1 MITLKVNN
9 GSTFSIDF
17 NKEEVTLNG
26 KQVASDWTSF
36 APHKY
41 HVIFNH
47 QSYTLELLGADEAGK
62 QLTLMVNGQKQVVAI
77 EDQYDALLKQLGM
90 DKMVANKVNEV
101 KAPMPGLV
109 LRILVEEGQAVK
121 KGDALLVLEAMK
133 MENIIKATGE
143 GVIKKIAIQPKLAV
157 EKNQVMLVME

>member
-9 GSTFSIDF
+9 GSSFSIDF
-17 NKEEVTLNG
+17 NKEEITLNG
-26 KQVASDWTSF
+26 VPVTSDWVTI

-47 QSYTLELLGADEAGK
+47 QSYTLELLGKDETGK
-62 QLTLMVNGQKQVVAI
+62 LLTLMVNGQKQVVAV

-90 DKMVANKVNEV
+90 DKLVTNKVNEV

-109 LRILVEEGQAVK
+109 LRILVEEGQSVK
-121 KGDALLVLEAMK
+121 KGDGLLVLEAMK
-133 MENIIKATGE
+133 MENVIKATGDSI
-143 GVIKKIAIQPKLAV
+143 VKKIAVQTKVAV
-157 EKNQVMLVME
+157 DKNQVMLVME